1 MLQKHITSSDGF
13 IEPIKVANYFHT
25 TIEEVSVFTGVALST
40 LKKSKRSHTPK
51 AQSKLQAVTE
61 IISKLTVWTNSEQL
75 AYAWYRNEPVPAFGG
90 LTTENV
96 VTQGNIA
103 KARKYIEHLALGGF
117 A

>member
-1 MLQKHITSSDGF
+1 MLQKYITSSDGF
-13 IEPIKVANYFHT
+13 IEPLKVANYFHT

-96 VTQGNIA
+96 VIQGNIA